1 MQFYET
7 AYLAMG
13 FNKDGYDDS
22 NEMGRALPRAIGI
35 KREEGISKRIA
46 DEKAGLRKDPRR
58 DGDTKKGSIE
68 GEANDRRTGRDRSGR
83 RSLEG
88 GMMTVSYGLYGGT
101 GRSLPVRP
109 REGH

>member
-1 MQFYET
+1 MSMQFYET

-35 KREEGISKRIA
+35 KREEGIAKRIA

-58 DGDTKKGSIE
+58 DEDAKKVTTKSEADDRKGW
-68 GEANDRRTGRDRSGR
+68 RSW
-83 RSLEG
+83 EG
-88 GMMTVSYGLYGGT
+88 GMMTVNYGLYGGT

-109 REGH
+109 REGY